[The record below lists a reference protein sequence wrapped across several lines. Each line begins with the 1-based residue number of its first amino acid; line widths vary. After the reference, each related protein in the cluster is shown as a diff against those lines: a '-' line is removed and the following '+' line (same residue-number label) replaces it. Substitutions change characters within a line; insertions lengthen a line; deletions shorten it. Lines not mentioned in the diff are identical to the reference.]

1 MSRTLISSQTQI
13 YGEKMS
19 FKKIVNELSDDRS
32 RALTDNESK
41 LLKAV
46 LLDAYIE
53 IQEICNKNDLSVM
66 LVGGSL
72 LGAIRHKG
80 YIPWDDD
87 FDIAMPRADFERF
100 KAIFARELGEK
111 YVLDAPNSNIK
122 ATDRFPKIL
131 IKNTK
136 LVELGMDPNDDRACI
151 KIDLFII
158 ENVPHSKIVRA
169 VHGLTATAAM
179 FIAGQVDTF
188 EEDSPAVR
196 AFFYKSKAGTKVYNR
211 RLRVGKAFS
220 FMSAS
225 QWFNVVDRVCRYK
238 RKTDFLGIPTGRK
251 HYFGEILPYDAFLPI
266 SEGVFENRIVN
277 LPAKPDVYLKNLFG
291 DYMQI
296 PDEKDREKH
305 LITEID
311 FGNLDSEKR

>member
-1 MSRTLISSQTQI
+1 MNDHKWIN
-13 YGEKMS
+13 GGKMS
-19 FKKIVNELSDDRS
+19 FKKKVNELSDDRS

-41 LLKAV
+41 ILKSI
-46 LLDAYIE
+46 LLDAYLD
-53 IQEICNKNDLSVM
+53 IQEVCDKHALSVM

-87 FDIAMPRADFERF
+87 FDIAMPRADFEQF
-100 KAIFARELGEK
+100 KSVFYDELGDR
-111 YVLDAPNSNIK
+111 YVLDAPNSSIK

-136 LVELGMDPNDDRACI
+136 LVELGMDPDDDRACI

-158 ENVPHSKIVRA
+158 ENVPHRKIVRLL
-169 VHGLTATAAM
+169 HGLTATTAM

-188 EEDSPAVR
+188 EGDSPAVR

-211 RLRVGKAFS
+211 RLRVGKTFS
-220 FMSAS
+220 FLTAS
-225 QWFNVVDRVCRYK
+225 QWFNIVDKVCRYNK
-238 RKTDFLGIPTGRK
+238 KTDLLGIPTGRK
-251 HYFGEILPYDAFLPI
+251 HYFGEILPHDAFLPV
-266 SEGVFENRIVN
+266 SKGVFENRKVN
-277 LPAKPDVYLKNLFG
+277 LPAKPDVYLRNLFG

-311 FGNLDSEKR
+311 FGNLDTEKR